1 MTDDERQAQSKLDP
15 GSVSDVGLPD
25 PVEATPS
32 APDPVPDLAPGPD
45 QREAQ
50 VKAVRLSAPSLA
62 SDAVPAE
69 PAEAPGPDERTAQV
83 KAVSPRLALP
93 LESPPP
99 PRVASLPPAPPPAPT
114 PPPPPPPTPPPPPA
128 PASAGAVSAA
138 TAVSSVPQGEAGD
151 GEADF
156 DDDVLEVE
164 IPLTL
169 ADRLRRLSPALVL
182 LSIGSLGSL
191 VFLALAM
198 TSHTTPVP
206 VLLSSAVVTGLA
218 FAVDAVVAS
227 FMTWHAGQDGE
238 ARKALLL
245 AVVGGMSAVIA
256 AAAFAGTLILA
267 LLLSS

>member
-1 MTDDERQAQSKLDP
+1 MSDDDRQAQSKFHP
-15 GSVSDVGLPD
+15 PSVAGTSVTG

-32 APDPVPDLAPGPD
+32 PPD
-45 QREAQ
+45 
-50 VKAVRLSAPSLA
+50 
-62 SDAVPAE
+62 AE
-69 PAEAPGPDERTAQV
+69 PAEAPDPDAVPAAPYAAPAVPAEAPDPDERAAQV
-83 KAVSPRLALP
+83 KAVSPSVA
-93 LESPPP
+93 SPAGPPTP
-99 PRVASLPPAPPPAPT
+99 PRVA
-114 PPPPPPPTPPPPPA
+114 PPTPPRVAPPTPPRA
-128 PASAGAVSAA
+128 ATPPRTIPSSPASAGAESVA
-138 TAVSSVPQGEAGD
+138 TAVSPAPQGDAGASEAGD
-151 GEADF
+151 DEADF
-156 DDDVLEVE
+156 DDDVLEAE

-182 LSIGSLGSL
+182 LSIGSIGSL
-191 VFLALAM
+191 VFLAFVI

-245 AVVGGMSAVIA
+245 AVVGGTSAVIA
-256 AAAFAGTLILA
+256 AGAFAGTLILM

>member
-1 MTDDERQAQSKLDP
+1 MSDDERQAQSKFHPPAVAGP
-15 GSVSDVGLPD
+15 GLTGPI
-25 PVEATPS
+25 EATPS
-32 APDPVPDLAPGPD
+32 APDAGP
-45 QREAQ
+45 
-50 VKAVRLSAPSLA
+50 
-62 SDAVPAE
+62 AVPAE
-69 PAEAPGPDERTAQV
+69 APDPDVVPAAPDALLAEAPDPDERAAQV
-83 KAVSPRLALP
+83 KAVSPSVA
-93 LESPPP
+93 SPAGPPSP
-99 PRVASLPPAPPPAPT
+99 PRVA
-114 PPPPPPPTPPPPPA
+114 PPTPPPEPPRAAPPPRTIPSA

-138 TAVSSVPQGEAGD
+138 TAVSRAPQGDAGASEVGDDEAGD
-151 GEADF
+151 DEADF
-156 DDDVLEVE
+156 DDDVLEAE

-182 LSIGSLGSL
+182 LSIGSIGSL
-191 VFLALAM
+191 VFLAFAM

-245 AVVGGMSAVIA
+245 AVVGGTSAVIA
-256 AAAFAGTLILA
+256 AGAFAGTLILM